1 MGPTWRPEGR
11 HRGQEQITD
20 AVTVHA
26 STTPENRMAK
36 IKEEEGTGRKVSL
49 NNNNNKKKNILNDFF
64 TFADS
69 C

>member
-49 NNNNNKKKNILNDFF
+49 NNNNKKNNNILNDFF